1 MSKGVASYR
10 HAPTIALMQRACTY
24 YTRTRSQALKCRVR
38 QTNKTMAVKRNYKEV
53 YELLEN
59 LVMVGGAKEVLNEI
73 YNVMDKAELADVLE
87 DVADDWDIEVNED
100 GTIEW

>member
-1 MSKGVASYR
+1 MS
-10 HAPTIALMQRACTY
+10 
-24 YTRTRSQALKCRVR
+24 
-38 QTNKTMAVKRNYKEV
+38 VKRNYKEV

-73 YNVMDKAELADVLE
+73 YNVMDKATLADVLE
-87 DVADDWDIEVNED
+87 DVAVNWDIEVNED

>member
-1 MSKGVASYR
+1 
-10 HAPTIALMQRACTY
+10 
-24 YTRTRSQALKCRVR
+24 
-38 QTNKTMAVKRNYKEV
+38 MAVKRNYKEV

-59 LVMVGGAKEVLNEI
+59 LVIVGGAKEVLNEI

-87 DVADDWDIEVNED
+87 DVAVNWDIEVNED

>member
-1 MSKGVASYR
+1 MS
-10 HAPTIALMQRACTY
+10 
-24 YTRTRSQALKCRVR
+24 
-38 QTNKTMAVKRNYKEV
+38 VKRNYKEV

-73 YNVMDKAELADVLE
+73 YNVMDKAKLADVLE
-87 DVADDWDIEVNED
+87 DVAVNWDIEVNED

>member
-1 MSKGVASYR
+1 
-10 HAPTIALMQRACTY
+10 
-24 YTRTRSQALKCRVR
+24 
-38 QTNKTMAVKRNYKEV
+38 MAVKRNYKEV

-59 LVMVGGAKEVLNEI
+59 LVMIGGAKEVLNEI

-87 DVADDWDIEVNED
+87 DVAVNWDIEVNED

>member
-1 MSKGVASYR
+1 
-10 HAPTIALMQRACTY
+10 
-24 YTRTRSQALKCRVR
+24 
-38 QTNKTMAVKRNYKEV
+38 MAVKRNYKEV

-87 DVADDWDIEVNED
+87 DVAVDWDIEVNED
-100 GTIEW
+100 GTIE

>member
-1 MSKGVASYR
+1 
-10 HAPTIALMQRACTY
+10 
-24 YTRTRSQALKCRVR
+24 
-38 QTNKTMAVKRNYKEV
+38 MAVKRNYKEV

-59 LVMVGGAKEVLNEI
+59 LVMIGGAKEVLNEI

-100 GTIEW
+100 GTIDW

>member
-1 MSKGVASYR
+1 
-10 HAPTIALMQRACTY
+10 
-24 YTRTRSQALKCRVR
+24 
-38 QTNKTMAVKRNYKEV
+38 MAVKRNYKEV

-73 YNVMDKAELADVLE
+73 YNVMDKAKLTDVLE
-87 DVADDWDIEVNED
+87 DVADNWDIEVNED

>member
-1 MSKGVASYR
+1 
-10 HAPTIALMQRACTY
+10 
-24 YTRTRSQALKCRVR
+24 
-38 QTNKTMAVKRNYKEV
+38 MAVKRNYKEV

-59 LVMVGGAKEVLNEI
+59 LVIVGGAKEVLNEI

-87 DVADDWDIEVNED
+87 DVAANWDIEVNED

>member
-1 MSKGVASYR
+1 
-10 HAPTIALMQRACTY
+10 
-24 YTRTRSQALKCRVR
+24 
-38 QTNKTMAVKRNYKEV
+38 MAVKRDYKEV

-73 YNVMDKAELADVLE
+73 YNVMDKAKLADVLE
-87 DVADDWDIEVNED
+87 DVAVDWDIEVNED

>member
-1 MSKGVASYR
+1 
-10 HAPTIALMQRACTY
+10 
-24 YTRTRSQALKCRVR
+24 
-38 QTNKTMAVKRNYKEV
+38 MAVKRNYKEV

-73 YNVMDKAELADVLE
+73 YNVMDKAKLADVLE
-87 DVADDWDIEVNED
+87 DVAVNWDIEVNED

>member
-1 MSKGVASYR
+1 MS
-10 HAPTIALMQRACTY
+10 
-24 YTRTRSQALKCRVR
+24 
-38 QTNKTMAVKRNYKEV
+38 VKRNYKEV

-73 YNVMDKAELADVLE
+73 YNVMDKAKLADVLE
-87 DVADDWDIEVNED
+87 DVAVKWDIEVNED

>member
-1 MSKGVASYR
+1 MS
-10 HAPTIALMQRACTY
+10 
-24 YTRTRSQALKCRVR
+24 
-38 QTNKTMAVKRNYKEV
+38 VKRNYKEV

-73 YNVMDKAELADVLE
+73 YNVMDKAKLADVLE
-87 DVADDWDIEVNED
+87 DVADNWDIEVNED

>member
-1 MSKGVASYR
+1 
-10 HAPTIALMQRACTY
+10 
-24 YTRTRSQALKCRVR
+24 
-38 QTNKTMAVKRNYKEV
+38 MAVKRNYKEV

-87 DVADDWDIEVNED
+87 DVADNWDIEVNED

>member
-1 MSKGVASYR
+1 
-10 HAPTIALMQRACTY
+10 
-24 YTRTRSQALKCRVR
+24 
-38 QTNKTMAVKRNYKEV
+38 MAVKRNYKEV

-73 YNVMDKAELADVLE
+73 YNVMDKAKLADVLE
-87 DVADDWDIEVNED
+87 DVAVDWDIEVNED